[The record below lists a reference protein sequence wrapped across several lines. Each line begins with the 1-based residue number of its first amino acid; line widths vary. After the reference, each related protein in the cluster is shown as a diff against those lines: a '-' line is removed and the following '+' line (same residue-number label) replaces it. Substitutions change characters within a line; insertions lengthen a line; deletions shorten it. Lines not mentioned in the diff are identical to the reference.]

1 MNTAFASSERSPDET
16 IRTQHETLAALPLI
30 NDFLDAVP
38 NMILVLNHHRQIVFG
53 NRAFAGFLGLKN
65 GAEHT
70 GSQSGDG
77 FGGRL
82 AGVLGRRPG
91 EAVGCLRAH
100 LTAGGCG
107 TSAFCHTCGA
117 LLSILNSQLLRAE
130 NVQECR
136 MLRGEA
142 GGADGA
148 LDLRVWSRPIEVGDE
163 VFTVVSLVDISNEKR
178 RAVLER
184 IFFHD
189 VLNTAGCVKGM
200 SDLMIQTELS
210 GAEIREVS
218 GMISE
223 SAGQLVEEI
232 CAQQE
237 LSAAEHG
244 DLKPEPKTVESLE
257 LLNQVVRQFHA
268 TSLTKDKKLVVAAG
282 AEKFAFV
289 SDPVLLRRVLIN
301 LVKNGLAAATSG
313 GTVTLGSQL
322 NGDRVGFTVHNL
334 TVMPPAVQSQIFMRS
349 FSTKGSGRGLGTYSI
364 KLISEKYLRGLVSF
378 ISNAQEGTRFL
389 VSLPRLAG

>member
-1 MNTAFASSERSPDET
+1 M
-16 IRTQHETLAALPLI
+16 
-30 NDFLDAVP
+30 
-38 NMILVLNHHRQIVFG
+38 
-53 NRAFAGFLGLKN
+53 
-65 GAEHT
+65 
-70 GSQSGDG
+70 
-77 FGGRL
+77 
-82 AGVLGRRPG
+82 
-91 EAVGCLRAH
+91 
-100 LTAGGCG
+100 
-107 TSAFCHTCGA
+107 
-117 LLSILNSQLLRAE
+117 
-130 NVQECR
+130 
-136 MLRGEA
+136 
-142 GGADGA
+142 
-148 LDLRVWSRPIEVGDE
+148 
-163 VFTVVSLVDISNEKR
+163 
-178 RAVLER
+178 
-184 IFFHD
+184 
-189 VLNTAGCVKGM
+189 NTAGCVKGM

-244 DLKPEPKTVESLE
+244 DLKPEPKAVESLE
-257 LLNQVVRQFHA
+257 LLTQVVRQFHA

-301 LVKNGLAAATSG
+301 LVKNGLEAATSG
-313 GTVTLGSQL
+313 GTVTLGAQL